1 MPEKGKPVPAAHNPA
16 PLDEPVDVTAYPLA
30 TGGPV
35 SGEDEI
41 PPEFGWDWPD
51 PDCGRPPELAGLTY
65 EELDA
70 LPATIPARY
79 REPAW
84 PIDLPGPE
92 AAAGQL
98 AGSGA
103 SVAPLECW
111 PRDGS
116 GGGVGFAD
124 GGVLDT
130 APAGLALA
138 GFTADAQA
146 QLGVLSDDE
155 LVGVIRAWRRL
166 ASWAAAG
173 ELEAIAALARR
184 RPADGTPPAAPGEP
198 FPGQVSE
205 FAGEEVAAAL
215 TLTPVTGGRVVDL
228 AIDLA
233 GRLAPVRVTLA
244 AGWIDLPKARLFA
257 QATEDLTDAHAA
269 AVVAAVLPQA
279 PELTNGRLRRALD
292 RAVLAADPEAAQ
304 RQRETALADAR
315 VECWPDPCGTANLAG
330 RNLPAASVLAADKRL
345 DAIARAWQAAG
356 ATGGIDQLRA
366 RAYLAQLLSQDTTQ
380 PPADLLPQPT
390 PGTQPDPRGQHH
402 APTSAPPGHSG
413 SHPPG
418 QPVPAGLQPPPSAGQ
433 PPSAGLPPSAGQ
445 PPSPGLPPLAGSVNL
460 TIPLVTLLGLADRPG
475 EAGGYGPLDPDTARA
490 LACAAAGHRAT
501 RWHVT
506 LTGPT
511 DRALGYGSTPASR
524 AHTVRDGSWQVSVTA
539 EPIAAGCCD
548 HRTAEPHYRPSAA
561 LQRII
566 RTRTT
571 TCSYHGCGRPAA
583 RCDLDHTIP
592 YDDGGITCECDLAP
606 LCRRHHRMK
615 QARQWTLEQ
624 VSPGVMAWLTPAGR
638 RYTTLPSQ
646 HPT

>member
-1 MPEKGKPVPAAHNPA
+1 M
-16 PLDEPVDVTAYPLA
+16 TAYPLA
-30 TGGPV
+30 ADDLDFNA
-35 SGEDEI
+35 DEI
-41 PPEFGWDWPD
+41 PPEFGWDWSGS
-51 PDCGRPPELAGLTY
+51 DCSRPPEPADLTCI
-65 EELDA
+65 ELDA
-70 LPATIPARY
+70 LSCAKQARH

-84 PIDLPGPE
+84 PIP
-92 AAAGQL
+92 
-98 AGSGA
+98 
-103 SVAPLECW
+103 VAEPVDAIPVGCL

-138 GFTADAQA
+138 GFTADVQV
-146 QLGVLSDDE
+146 QLGEISDDE

-173 ELEAIAALARR
+173 ELEAVAALARR
-184 RPADGTPPAAPGEP
+184 RPADGTPPAAPGQA
-198 FPGQVSE
+198 FPPHMSE
-205 FAGEEVAAAL
+205 FIGEEVAAAL
-215 TLTPVTGGRVVDL
+215 TLTPISGGRLAEL

-233 GRLAPVRVTLA
+233 GRLAPVRDVLA
-244 AGWIDLPKARLFA
+244 TGWIDLPRARLFA
-257 QATEDLTDAHAA
+257 QATEHLTDAHAA

-279 PELTNGRLRRALD
+279 AELTAGRLRRALD
-292 RAVLAADPEAAQ
+292 RAVLAADPEAAR
-304 RQRETALADAR
+304 RQREAALADAR

-356 ATGGIDQLRA
+356 AQGGIDQLRA
-366 RAYLAQLLSQDTTQ
+366 RAYLAQLLDQDATQ
-380 PPADLLPQPT
+380 PPADLLPLPIST
-390 PGTQPDPRGQHH
+390 AQPDL
-402 APTSAPPGHSG
+402 PGRPV
-413 SHPPG
+413 PPG
-418 QPVPAGLQPPPSAGQ
+418 QPP
-433 PPSAGLPPSAGQ
+433 
-445 PPSPGLPPLAGSVNL
+445 PGLPPLAGSVNL
-460 TIPLVTLLGLADRPG
+460 TIPLTTLLGRAQRPG
-475 EAGGYGPLDPDTARA
+475 EATGYGPLDAGTARA
-490 LACAAAGHRAT
+490 LACAAAGNRAT

-511 DRALGYGSTPASR
+511 GRALGYGSTSASR
-524 AHTVRDGSWQVSVTA
+524 ARTAGDGSWQVSVTA

-548 HRTAEPHYRPSAA
+548 HTSAEPQYRPSAA

-566 RTRTT
+566 RARTT
-571 TCSYHGCGRPAA
+571 TCSYYGCGQPAF

-592 YDDGGITCECDLAP
+592 YDDGGITCQCDIAP

-615 QARQWTLEQ
+615 QTQRWMLEQ

-638 RYTTLPSQ
+638 RYITLPSQ